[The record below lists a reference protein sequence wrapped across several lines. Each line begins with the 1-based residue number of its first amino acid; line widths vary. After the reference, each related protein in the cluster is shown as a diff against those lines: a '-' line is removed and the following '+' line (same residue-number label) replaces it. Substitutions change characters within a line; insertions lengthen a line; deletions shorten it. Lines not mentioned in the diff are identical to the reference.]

1 MNKYELIK
9 IIGDGT
15 YGIVY
20 EGRNKE
26 TKEKV
31 AVKKLKEKFIS
42 LEGGFERKEVRILAQ
57 LKHENIVQL
66 KEVIK
71 ENKIENPII
80 IAHSLFLNLFHTLK
94 LMVKHK

>member
-9 IIGDGT
+9 IIGDGI

-31 AVKKLKEKFIS
+31 AVKKLKERFI
-42 LEGGFERKEVRILAQ
+42 
-57 LKHENIVQL
+57 
-66 KEVIK
+66 
-71 ENKIENPII
+71 
-80 IAHSLFLNLFHTLK
+80 
-94 LMVKHK
+94 